1 MVENCE
7 AVLDSKSAPL
17 HPRVL
22 RPGDAVRLVSPAST
36 PDEQAVEQAVAV
48 LERSGLRVEL
58 GRHVFDRYGYLAGRD
73 EDRLGDLNEALRD
86 STVRAIIATRG
97 GKGAYRIADGLDLAA
112 LRADPKPLVGFSEIT
127 ILHLA
132 MWGGAGVPGIHG
144 ACWNAAQFGERAE
157 QSFLR
162 ALLTTEA
169 VTIRCEPHE
178 PTSALTTG
186 GRAEGILLGGN
197 LDMIATAA
205 GWTLPGLQGAILLIE
220 DVDKGLGHVDRNLT
234 RLLKSG
240 ALAGVAGVA
249 VGQFTGFAP
258 SKGVTVVELL
268 RERLAH
274 LAVPILG
281 GLPFG
286 HGDNPVAVPVGTQAV
301 LDASGGTLTVATAMR

>member
-112 LRADPKPLVGFSEIT
+112 LRADPKPLIGFSEIT

-132 MWGGAGVPGIHG
+132 MWG
-144 ACWNAAQFGERAE
+144 ACWSAAQFGERAE

-178 PTSALTTG
+178 PTSTLTTG

-220 DVDKGLGHVDRNLT
+220 DVEKGLGHVDRNLT

-249 VGQFTGFAP
+249 VGQFTGFAS

-301 LDASGGTLTVATAMR
+301 LDASGGTLTVAAAMR